1 MDGEYDYIQEAA
13 IHVKPDQQISPGI
26 AAEEVS
32 SHLFEEAPSNMVIQ
46 PIHDGSSFDP
56 SDPFGWWYD
65 LGGVVSHDT
74 GNEGLLDAFPQLFLS
89 AYETTIPVPPFGE
102 CGHSSATPPPFSP
115 TPAGDEGASPESY
128 YPQYYHHDTTT
139 TASSSTTSF
148 PSALS
153 EVGGWTTDASEGHH
167 HPHVDTDVHPPSPPS
182 QQQQQQHRISREGKG
197 KRWKGLPELA
207 GAYKRL
213 LDFLRRNPER
223 AVPPGLLDPFLEAK
237 RFASEQS
244 PEVNVEFEPV
254 VVFGHPSPLLSQSK
268 RLRAGGQDIA
278 GDKKVKRQG
287 VAAEAAGSAG
297 KRRGK
302 GSRDGVEASPG
313 DATRAIMSR
322 PTLRAAP
329 INANVVLKDFYERRI

>member
-13 IHVKPDQQISPGI
+13 IHVKQEQQIPPGI
-26 AAEEVS
+26 AVEEVS
-32 SHLFEEAPSNMVIQ
+32 SHLFEETPSNMVVPTTQ
-46 PIHDGSSFDP
+46 DGSSFDP

-74 GNEGLLDAFPQLFLS
+74 GNEGILDAFPQLFMS
-89 AYETTIPVPPFGE
+89 AYGTTVPVPQFGE
-102 CGHSSATPPPFSP
+102 YGHSPATPPPFSP
-115 TPAGDEGASPESY
+115 TPAGDEGTSPDSY
-128 YPQYYHHDTTT
+128 YPQYYHHDT

-182 QQQQQQHRISREGKG
+182 QQQKQQQQQYRINREGKG

-244 PEVNVEFEPV
+244 PEVKVEFEPV

-268 RLRAGGQDIA
+268 RSRNGSGGGQQDT
-278 GDKKVKRQG
+278 GDKMVKRQSM
-287 VAAEAAGSAG
+287 AAEAAGSAG
-297 KRRGK
+297 
-302 GSRDGVEASPG
+302 
-313 DATRAIMSR
+313 DATHAIMSR
-322 PTLRAAP
+322 PTLRAGP
-329 INANVVLKDFYERRI
+329 INANAASVILLVVSLLIRFYD